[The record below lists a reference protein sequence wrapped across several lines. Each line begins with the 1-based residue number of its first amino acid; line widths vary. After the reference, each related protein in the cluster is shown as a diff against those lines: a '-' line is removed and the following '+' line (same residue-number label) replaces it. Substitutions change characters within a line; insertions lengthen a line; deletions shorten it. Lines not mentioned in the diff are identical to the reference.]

1 MRGPEEQLID
11 FSEIEEGIPVLYIAP
26 EQDLEVNPFVPM
38 ISEDGSVSEY
48 DTRIVPEIP
57 VLVIS
62 QNERLVKVP
71 KNPAA
76 RIQTVDSCIQSAT
89 PYFSDGTNE
98 YYFYT
103 DVFCGGGGLI
113 GNPPGG
119 GTTGCDRDLNTK
131 WDHVNQIRFTTFDDL
146 LAAERWQDGEP
157 EVYFIVFTGSSNAN
171 LQQIRKNVPI
181 VARNKWKNCSI
192 FKCHAA
198 WLNTDIELFHW
209 EKSIYGEIITIRWFE
224 FDGGGS
230 RNLETGISVPNG
242 MGGTTNLKFNTTINL
257 NDYDLGTAVVE
268 YCSKASSSDFKIHS
282 SSSILFGLR
291 LDD

>member
-1 MRGPEEQLID
+1 
-11 FSEIEEGIPVLYIAP
+11 
-26 EQDLEVNPFVPM
+26 
-38 ISEDGSVSEY
+38 
-48 DTRIVPEIP
+48 
-57 VLVIS
+57 
-62 QNERLVKVP
+62 
-71 KNPAA
+71 
-76 RIQTVDSCIQSAT
+76 
-89 PYFSDGTNE
+89 
-98 YYFYT
+98 
-103 DVFCGGGGLI
+103 
-113 GNPPGG
+113 
-119 GTTGCDRDLNTK
+119 LNTK